1 MTSTIVIADD
11 DRDIRELVRISLTR
25 AGFEVVADVDD
36 GNAALAAILAL
47 APDVAILDVA
57 MPGLTGLEV
66 CRLVREQLTL
76 AHVNILLLS
85 AAADDASRSAGLTA
99 GATDYLTKPFSPRE
113 LVARLAT
120 MSSEEQ

>member
-1 MTSTIVIADD
+1 
-11 DRDIRELVRISLTR
+11 
-25 AGFEVVADVDD
+25 
-36 GNAALAAILAL
+36 
-47 APDVAILDVA
+47 
-57 MPGLTGLEV
+57 V